1 MTLFTRTVKEVL
13 SAGTDDLFGLNNKS
27 GYLESISSPLTI
39 SNGRLER
46 DGKSYGDCLNIVDC
60 EFGSG
65 GLSISDANIVNTSSL
80 IEINTVSGVQNLK
93 VARSTLVS
101 GSLSGKHSVFTQQDP
116 LHCVLVINMSGS
128 RDWREKRALAYESKA
143 RTMELKVRQFREEQ
157 KELTADIELTLSTT
171 VHALV

>member
-101 GSLSGKHSVFTQQDP
+101 GSLSGKHS
-116 LHCVLVINMSGS
+116 
-128 RDWREKRALAYESKA
+128 RWREKRALAYESKA

-157 KELTADIELTLSTT
+157 KELTADIELTLPRLSM
-171 VHALV
+171 LSSRLR